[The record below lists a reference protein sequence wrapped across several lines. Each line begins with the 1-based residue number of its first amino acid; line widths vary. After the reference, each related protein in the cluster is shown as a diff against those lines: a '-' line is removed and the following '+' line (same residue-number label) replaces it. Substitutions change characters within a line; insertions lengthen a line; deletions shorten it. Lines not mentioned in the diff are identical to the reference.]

1 VRHLEAA
8 AIGLVFAIA
17 SAYMVALTARQSASV
32 SGVGAQRALAW
43 ALLNAQSPEN
53 VTKLLSIAL
62 NGTSYE
68 VHVLNW
74 GETLEPKLP
83 FCYGAL
89 VVNPAGGEENKIVV
103 VCAGP

>member
-8 AIGLVFAIA
+8 AIGLVFAVA
-17 SAYMVALTARQSASV
+17 SAYMVALTARQGAGA

-53 VTKLLSIAL
+53 VTKLVSIAL

-68 VHVLNW
+68 VHVLNPS
-74 GETLEPKLP
+74 EPLEPKLP
-83 FCYGAL
+83 FCYGAVL
-89 VVNPAGGEENKIVV
+89 VNLTSKVEKIVV

>member
-1 VRHLEAA
+1 MRHLEAA

-17 SAYMVALTARQSASV
+17 SAYMVALTARQGAGA

-53 VTKLLSIAL
+53 VTRLVSIAL

-68 VHVLNW
+68 VHVLNV
-74 GETLEPKLP
+74 GEELRPERP

-89 VVNPAGGEENKIVV
+89 LVNLTSGVERIVV
-103 VCAGP
+103 VCSGP

>member
-8 AIGLVFAIA
+8 AIGLVFAVA
-17 SAYMVALTARQSASV
+17 SAYMVALTARQGAGA

-43 ALLNAQSPEN
+43 ALLNAQNPEN
-53 VTKLLSIAL
+53 VARLVSIAL

-68 VHVLNW
+68 VRVLNV
-74 GETLEPKLP
+74 GEELRPEHP
-83 FCYGAL
+83 FCYGAVL
-89 VVNPAGGEENKIVV
+89 VNLTSKVEKIVV

>member
-8 AIGLVFAIA
+8 AIGLVFAVA
-17 SAYMVALTARQSASV
+17 SAYMVALTARQGAGV

-53 VTKLLSIAL
+53 VARLVSTAL

-74 GETLEPKLP
+74 GETLEPEHP
-83 FCYGAL
+83 FCYSAAL
-89 VVNPAGGEENKIVV
+89 VNATTNEAKIVV

>member
-1 VRHLEAA
+1 MRHLEAA

-17 SAYMVALTARQSASV
+17 SAYMVALTARQGAGA

-68 VHVLNW
+68 VRVLNV
-74 GETLEPKLP
+74 GEELRPERP
-83 FCYGAL
+83 FCYSAVL
-89 VVNPAGGEENKIVV
+89 VNLTSGVEKIVV

>member
-1 VRHLEAA
+1 
-8 AIGLVFAIA
+8 LVFVVA
-17 SAYMVALTARQSASV
+17 SAYMVALTARQGAGA

-53 VTKLLSIAL
+53 VARLVSIAL

-68 VHVLNW
+68 VHVLNR
-74 GETLEPKLP
+74 GDPLEPKLP
-83 FCYGAL
+83 LCYGAVL
-89 VVNPAGGEENKIVV
+89 VNLTSGVEKVVV

>member
-17 SAYMVALTARQSASV
+17 SAYMVALTARQGAGV

-53 VTKLLSIAL
+53 VTRLVSIAL

-68 VHVLNW
+68 ARVLKP
-74 GETLEPKLP
+74 GEPLEPKLP
-83 FCYGAL
+83 LCYGAVL
-89 VVNPAGGEENKIVV
+89 VNLTSGVEKVVV

>member
-32 SGVGAQRALAW
+32 SGIGAQRALAW
-43 ALLNAQSPEN
+43 TLLNAQNPEN

-68 VHVLNW
+68 VRVLNP

-83 FCYGAL
+83 FCYSAL
-89 VVNPAGGEENKIVV
+89 LVNLTSGVEKIIV

>member
-17 SAYMVALTARQSASV
+17 SAYMVALTARQGAGV
-32 SGVGAQRALAW
+32 SGIGAQRALAW
-43 ALLNAQSPEN
+43 ALLNAQKPEN

-68 VHVLNW
+68 VRVLNW
-74 GETLEPKLP
+74 GEPLEPKLP
-83 FCYGAL
+83 LCYSAAL
-89 VVNPAGGEENKIVV
+89 VNATTGEVKVV
-103 VCAGP
+103 AVCAGP